1 MELNNWIGQ
10 DITHINSTALLYNLG
25 VFLEHQPANVSE
37 EKATITIM
45 RISVS
50 LRVW

>member
-37 EKATITIM
+37 EKSAVTVMGIG
-45 RISVS
+45 VS
-50 LRVW
+50 FRV